1 MIFRADR
8 RQLRTALLI
17 STVLAVPG
25 VAHAQAA
32 APVQSADAGPA
43 ANTGVEEIVVTASK
57 RAESLQNVPI
67 SIQALSTAKLEQ
79 LKVTSF
85 NDYAKYLPSLSFQS
99 VGPGTAKV
107 YFRGV
112 ATGGDGNHSGPLPS
126 VGIYL
131 DEQPITT
138 IQGALDIHV
147 YDIARVEALAGPQ
160 GTLYGASSEAGTV
173 RIITNQPDPSKFSAS
188 YNFEAN
194 TVAQGSLGYIA
205 EGYVNQPLGHHA
217 AIRLVGWYQ
226 KDAGYIDNVP
236 GTRTYPSSGITI
248 DNSRI
253 AQHDYN
259 GTETFGGRAALRL
272 ELGDSW
278 TVTPT
283 AMGQIQKT
291 RGVFGFDPNIGDLQV
306 THFYP
311 ERSRD
316 AWYQAGATIE
326 GKVADFD
333 IVYAGSYLQRAFDS
347 QTDYSDYSFF
357 YDKQGGYGAYIHDTA
372 GNLINPSQHITGH
385 DRFSKMSHEL
395 RVSTPTDKRIRA
407 IVGAFYQRQTHNIEQ
422 NYLIDGLGTDLT
434 VTGHPDTY
442 WLTKQYRVDRDYAVF
457 GQAEFDIVKGL
468 KLIGG
473 GRYYKYK
480 NTLAGFYGFG
490 PAGSGSS
497 PPSSTGQNS
506 CFGGPNGPAIVPGG
520 PCTDLFLADANG
532 VAILDA
538 NGRPQPKNTEGDG
551 FIHKLSL
558 SYQID
563 RDHLIYAT
571 WSRGFRPGGINR
583 TAIAGPYKPDYLTN
597 YEAGTKTSWFD
608 NKLRVN
614 ATAFWEEWKDVQ
626 LAALGVNSL
635 TYILNVGAA
644 RIRGIEGDVTLQA
657 MDNLSLSVSGAYT
670 DARLKN
676 DYFGKNAYTGKP
688 GVLAPAGQQLP
699 VTPPV
704 KLNAIARYTFPLGEY
719 KGHLQGALVYSESS
733 WADLRTNERNTIGKQ
748 GAYEL
753 VDFTTGIENDRLTFE
768 IYVKNAFNGRGD
780 IYRYPECPAQVCGA
794 QTYRVVYTP
803 RTIGVRLGQKF

>member
-1 MIFRADR
+1 MTVRATSR
-8 RQLRTALLI
+8 LRTTLLI
-17 STVLAVPG
+17 STALAIPG
-25 VAHAQAA
+25 VALAQAA
-32 APVQSADAGPA
+32 PPLQTADARA
-43 ANTGVEEIVVTASK
+43 AATNSGVEEIVVTATK
-57 RAESLQNVPI
+57 RSESLQNVPI
-67 SIQALSTAKLEQ
+67 SIQALSTAKLDQ

-85 NDYAKYLPSLSFQS
+85 NDYAKFLPSVSFQS

-205 EGYVNQPLGHHA
+205 EGYVNEPLGDHA

-236 GTRTYPSSGITI
+236 GTRTYAVSGITI
-248 DNSRI
+248 NNYGI
-253 AQHDYN
+253 ARHDYN
-259 GTETFGGRAALRL
+259 GVETYGGRAALRL

-278 TVTPT
+278 TLTPT
-283 AMGQIQKT
+283 VMGQIQKT
-291 RGVFGFDPNIGDLQV
+291 HGIFGFDPSVGDLQV

-333 IVYAGSYLQRAFDS
+333 IVYAGSYLQRAFDNQS
-347 QTDYSDYSFF
+347 DYSDYSFF
-357 YDKQGGYGAYIHDTA
+357 YDKAPSSYGQYIHDNA
-372 GNLINPSQHITGH
+372 GNLINPSQHINGH

-422 NYLIDGLGTDLT
+422 NYLIDRLGTDLI

-442 WLTKQYRVDRDYAVF
+442 WLTKQYRVDRDYAAF
-457 GQAEFDIVKGL
+457 GQADLDIIRDHL
-468 KLIGG
+468 TLTGG

-480 NTLAGFYGFG
+480 NTLVGFYGYG
-490 PAGSGSS
+490 PAGGGFG
-497 PPSSTGQNS
+497 SSTGQNS
-506 CFGGPNGPAIVPGG
+506 CFGGPNGPVLVPGG
-520 PCTDLFLADANG
+520 PCTDFFD
-532 VAILDA
+532 LDA
-538 NGRPQPKNTEGDG
+538 NGKPVAKKAQGDG

-558 SYQID
+558 SYKID
-563 RDHLIYAT
+563 RDHLFYGT
-571 WSRGFRPGGINR
+571 WSRGFRPGGLNR
-583 TAIAGPYKPDYLTN
+583 AAGAGPYAPDYLTN
-597 YEAGTKTSWFD
+597 YEAGTKNSFFD
-608 NKLRVN
+608 HRLVANL
-614 ATAFWEEWKDVQ
+614 TAFWEEWKGTQ
-626 LAALGVNSL
+626 LATLGANGL
-635 TYILNVGAA
+635 TVINNVGAA
-644 RIRGIEGDVTLQA
+644 RIRGVEGDITLQPMSDLTLTA
-657 MDNLSLSVSGAYT
+657 SGSYT

-676 DYFGKNAYTGKP
+676 DYLKGTK
-688 GVLAPAGQQLP
+688 VLAPAGQQLP
-699 VTPPV
+699 VTAPV
-704 KLNAIARYTFPLGEY
+704 KLNAIARYSFPVGANR
-719 KGHLQGALVYSESS
+719 GHVQGALVYSESS
-733 WADLRTNERNTIGKQ
+733 WADLRTLERSIIGKQ
-748 GAYEL
+748 NAYEL
-753 VDFTTGIENDRLTFE
+753 VDFTTGLENERWTFE
-768 IYVKNAFNGRGD
+768 VYLKNAFNGRGD
-780 IYRYPECPAQVCGA
+780 IYRYSECAIAVCGTQA
-794 QTYRVVYTP
+794 YRVVYTP
-803 RTIGVRLGQKF
+803 RTVGVRFGQKF

>member
-1 MIFRADR
+1 MIFQTVS
-8 RQLRTALLI
+8 RQFRTALFV
-17 STVLAVPG
+17 STALAAPG
-25 VAHAQAA
+25 TALAQATA
-32 APVQSADAGPA
+32 VADTTPM
-43 ANTGVEEIVVTASK
+43 GVEDIVVTATK
-57 RAESLQNVPI
+57 RSESLQNVPI

-79 LKVTSF
+79 LQVTSF

-160 GTLYGASSEAGTV
+160 GTLYGASSQAGTV

-194 TVAQGSLGYIA
+194 TVSKGGLGYIA
-205 EGYVNQPLGHHA
+205 EGYVNQPLGDHA
-217 AIRLVGWYQ
+217 AIRLVGWYE

-236 GTRTYPSSGITI
+236 GTRTFPVSGITI
-248 DNSRI
+248 NNYAR

-259 GTETFGGRAALRL
+259 GVETYGGRAALRL

-278 TVTPT
+278 TITPQ

-291 RGVFGFDPNIGDLQV
+291 KGVFGFDPLIGDLQV

-311 ERSRD
+311 EDSRD

-333 IVYAGSYLQRAFDS
+333 IVYSGSYLQRAFDS
-347 QTDYSDYSFF
+347 RSDYSDYSFF
-357 YDKQGGYGAYIHDTA
+357 YDKCCGYGSYIH
-372 GNLINPSQHITGH
+372 GNHVTETNPDLINPAQHIAGH
-385 DRFSKMSHEL
+385 DRFTKMSHEL
-395 RVSTPTDKRIRA
+395 RVSSPTDKRLRA
-407 IVGAFYQRQTHNIEQ
+407 IAGLFYQRQTHNIEQ
-422 NYLIDGLGTDLT
+422 NYFIDGLGTDLW

-457 GQAEFDIVKGL
+457 GQAEFDITDKL
-468 KLIGG
+468 KVIGG

-480 NTLAGFYGFG
+480 NTLVGFYGYG
-490 PAGSGSS
+490 PAGGGFG
-497 PPSSTGQNS
+497 SSTGQNS
-506 CFGGPNGPAIVPGG
+506 CFGGVNGPVLVPGG
-520 PCTDLFLADANG
+520 PCTDLYA
-532 VAILDA
+532 LDA
-538 NGRPQPKNTEGDG
+538 SGKPIPKKTEGDG

-558 SYQID
+558 SYKID
-563 RDHLIYAT
+563 ADRLVYAT

-583 TAIAGPYKPDYLTN
+583 AAAAGPYKPDFLTN
-597 YEAGTKTSWFD
+597 YEIGTKTSWFD
-608 NKLRVN
+608 RRLRAN
-614 ATAFWEEWKDVQ
+614 ATFFWEEWKDVQ
-626 LAALGVNSL
+626 LATLGANGL
-635 TYILNVGAA
+635 TVIDNVGAA
-644 RIRGIEGDVTLQA
+644 RIRGVEGDLTLQA
-657 MDNLSLSVSGAYT
+657 TDNLNLSVSGSYT

-676 DYFGKNAYTGKP
+676 DYFKGTTL
-688 GVLAPAGQQLP
+688 LAPAGQQLP

-704 KLNAIARYTFPLGEY
+704 KLNALARYTFPIGKY
-719 KGHLQGALVYSESS
+719 KAHVQGALVYQQSS
-733 WADLRTNERNTIGKQ
+733 WADLRTLQRGIAGKQ

-753 VDFTTGIENDRLTFE
+753 VDLTTGIETDMMTFE
-768 IYVKNAFNGRGD
+768 IFMKNAFNGRGD
-780 IYRYPECPAQVCGA
+780 IYRYAECATQVCGA
-794 QTYRVVYTP
+794 ETYRVIYTP
-803 RTIGVRLGQKF
+803 RTIGVRFGHKF